1 MEIPGYEIKTV
12 GSDSIACQQSF
23 IRNQLATGSVSSV
36 GPDFFGGGGA
46 KWRIRGAATNPDKK
60 QGS

>member
-12 GSDSIACQQSF
+12 GRDSIACQQSF

-36 GPDFFGGGGA
+36 GPDFFFGGGGG
-46 KWRIRGAATNPDKK
+46 KMTSLRSHQPK
-60 QGS
+60 